1 MERPWA
7 QACIRE
13 GSNMERL
20 GVESYFSRVPSFPL
34 FIGEVVVL
42 SVYRITVKGERDPNG
57 LKGIGYHRNG
67 LQNT

>member
-1 MERPWA
+1 
-7 QACIRE
+7 
-13 GSNMERL
+13 MERL

-42 SVYRITVKGERDPNG
+42 SVYGITVKGERDPNR